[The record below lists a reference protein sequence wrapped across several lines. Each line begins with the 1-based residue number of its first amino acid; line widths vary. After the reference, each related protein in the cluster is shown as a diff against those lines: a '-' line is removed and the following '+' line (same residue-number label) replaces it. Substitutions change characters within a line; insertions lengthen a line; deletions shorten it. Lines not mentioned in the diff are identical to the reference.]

1 MKFVEKSAKTVDEAI
16 QLALDELK
24 ANREQVEVEI
34 TEQPAKGIF
43 GIIGTRMAKVK
54 VTLKEVIK
62 EVKNEKPAF
71 EKRDIRD
78 KREVRE
84 IRQPRDARESRPPA
98 DFTKDKET
106 AKKFLRDV
114 LTSMDVRAEIR
125 IKENSEGLYI
135 NLSGPKMGIIIGRRG
150 QTLDSLQ
157 YLVSLVV
164 NKDKEKDT
172 FTKVV
177 LDTEDYRR
185 KREET
190 LNRLATRL
198 ADRVI
203 KSGKK
208 VELEPMNPYE
218 RRIIHSALQN
228 YSEITTYS
236 EGEEPF
242 RKVIIA
248 HK

>member
-1 MKFVEKSAKTVDEAI
+1 MKFVEKSAKTVEEAI

-24 ANREQVEVEI
+24 ANRDQVETEVL
-34 TEQPAKGIF
+34 EQPAKGIF
-43 GIIGTRMAKVK
+43 GIIGTRLAKVK
-54 VTLKEVIK
+54 VTVK
-62 EVKNEKPAF
+62 EVKEEKRTF
-71 EKRDIRD
+71 EK
-78 KREVRE
+78 KA
-84 IRQPRDARESRPPA
+84 AREDREAKQAGNAS
-98 DFTKDKET
+98 DLSKDKES

-114 LTSMDVRAEIR
+114 LNSMDVNAEIR
-125 IKENSEGLYI
+125 IKENNEGLYI
-135 NLSGPKMGIIIGRRG
+135 NLTGPKMGIIIGRRG

-164 NKDKEKDT
+164 NKDKDKDSY
-172 FTKVV
+172 TKVV

-190 LNRLATRL
+190 LNRLAKRL

-208 VELEPMNPYE
+208 IELEPMNPYE

>member
-1 MKFVEKSAKTVDEAI
+1 MKFVEKSAKTLEEATL
-16 QLALDELK
+16 LALEELR
-24 ANREQVEVEI
+24 ANRDQVEIEVL
-34 TEQPAKGIF
+34 EQPAKGIF
-43 GIIGTRMAKVK
+43 GIIGTRLAKVR
-54 VTLKEVIK
+54 VTLKEQKK
-62 EVKNEKPAF
+62 EEKKTFEKKPA
-71 EKRDIRD
+71 
-78 KREVRE
+78 REVRE
-84 IRQPRDARESRPPA
+84 ANRDL
-98 DFTKDKET
+98 DLTKDKET

-114 LTSMDVRAEIR
+114 LNAMDVKAEIR
-125 IKENSEGLYI
+125 IRENGDGLYI
-135 NLSGPKMGIIIGRRG
+135 NLAGPKMGIIIGRRG

-157 YLVSLVV
+157 YLISLVI
-164 NKDKEKDT
+164 NKDKEKEGY
-172 FTKVV
+172 TKVV

-190 LNRLATRL
+190 LNRLAKRL
-198 ADRVI
+198 AERVI

-208 VELEPMNPYE
+208 IELEPMNPYE